1 MYFLHYIYVD
11 VCMLPSQNGT
21 TPLYI
26 ASQNGHSPIAE
37 ILLGKGA
44 IVNLPKKVQYDIC
57 VKVQQINGIGTPL
70 VLSGLLM

>member
-1 MYFLHYIYVD
+1 
-11 VCMLPSQNGT
+11 MLPSQNGT

-26 ASQNGHSPIAE
+26 ASQNGHSQIAE

-57 VKVQQINGIGTPL
+57 VKVQQINGIGTPIISRSTSYVL
-70 VLSGLLM
+70 LSGLLM